1 MRGPR
6 LLRLRGRPAETV
18 GLLLFGALLLS
29 ASVACRPSARKPFA
43 GVSRADVVLITID
56 TLRADSVGF
65 LGNRRVETPVLDR
78 LAREGR
84 VFPDAHAHN
93 VVTLPSHA
101 NVLTGLYPYQHGVR
115 DNEGFVLPSRF
126 ATLATLLHERG
137 YATAAFIGAF
147 PLDARF
153 GLSRGFDVYD
163 QSYPQGANEYQFVM
177 PERPATEV
185 VAAARAWFSRASA
198 APRFLWIHLY
208 DCHAPYRPPPPY
220 DSRYA
225 GAPYLGEV
233 AAVDAALAPLVEDLV
248 AGKKPTLLVLTGDHG
263 EALGDH
269 GERTHGL
276 FAYEATLRAPLLLWG
291 PGQIPAGRDPRPA
304 RHVDILPTVL
314 DVVGAGPIPP
324 GLPGSSLLKSA
335 GAAKSG
341 AEPPLAETASSA
353 DTSYFE
359 SLSSYYSRGWAPLSG
374 VIRGGYKY
382 VDVPIPELYDLR
394 ADPEEKRNLAA
405 TRLDLVRSLKAG
417 LPALTPAAAAAASS
431 DTAVRLRSLGYLS
444 GRSEAKERFG
454 PQDDPKNL
462 VAVDTQIHDMVD
474 LYQRGK
480 GAEAIALAARLVRE
494 RPEMSTGYEYLSFL
508 QGQSGDDPGAVRTL
522 RDAQSRGLL
531 DDRLKS
537 RLGLLLAGIGRPA
550 EGLAVLEPLAKSADP
565 DVWNALGIARAG
577 AGKTAAAL
585 EAFEHALR
593 LDPRNAVACQNI
605 GITLVHAGDFSG
617 ALAAFDRAFALNE
630 RLPRAWNGRGVAL
643 EELGRHAEAIAAW
656 KRAVELDPG
665 QFDALFNIGVVSA
678 ERGDPATARVALEA
692 FVKRVPPARSPED
705 VARARKILGRLPG

>member
-1 MRGPR
+1 
-6 LLRLRGRPAETV
+6 
-18 GLLLFGALLLS
+18 
-29 ASVACRPSARKPFA
+29 
-43 GVSRADVVLITID
+43 VLITID

-84 VFPDAHAHN
+84 VFPDAHAQN

-101 NVLTGLYPYQHGVR
+101 NILTGLYPFQHGVR

-137 YATAAFIGAF
+137 YGTAAFIGAF

-163 QSYPQGANEYQFVM
+163 QSYPQGANEDQFVM
-177 PERPATEV
+177 PERPAAEV
-185 VAAARAWFSRASA
+185 VAAARAWFSRSGA
-198 APRFLWIHLY
+198 APRFLWVHLY

-225 GAPYLGEV
+225 AEPYLGEV
-233 AAVDAALAPLVEDLV
+233 AAVDAALAPLVEDV
-248 AGKKPTLLVLTGDHG
+248 AAGRKPTLLVVTGDHG

-276 FAYEATLRAPLLLWG
+276 FSYEATLRVPLLLWA
-291 PGQIPAGRDPRPA
+291 PGQISAGIDPRPA

-314 DVVGAGPIPP
+314 DAVGGGPA
-324 GLPGSSLLKSA
+324 LPAMAGSSLLTAPQPASA
-335 GAAKSG
+335 RSG
-341 AEPPLAETASSA
+341 SGPPLSPGSSAA

-359 SLSSYYSRGWAPLSG
+359 SRSSYYSRGWAPLSG
-374 VIRGGYKY
+374 VIRGGFKY
-382 VDVPIPELYDLR
+382 IDLPIPELYDLR
-394 ADPEEKRNLAA
+394 ADPEEKHNLAA
-405 TRLDLVRSLKAG
+405 ARLDLVRSLKAR
-417 LPALTPAAAAAASS
+417 LPAFNPAAAAAPSS
-431 DTAVRLRSLGYLS
+431 DTMIRLRSLGYLS
-444 GRSEAKERFG
+444 GSGPAKAKAKDRFG
-454 PQDDPKNL
+454 PEDDPKNL
-462 VAVDTQIHDMVD
+462 VAVDTQLHDMVD
-474 LYQRGK
+474 LYQRGHS
-480 GAEAIALAARLVRE
+480 AEAIALATRIVRE
-494 RPEMSTGYEYLSFL
+494 RPEMAAGYEYLSFL

-522 RDAQSRGLL
+522 REAERRGLL

-550 EGLAVLEPLAKSADP
+550 EGLAVLEPLADSSDP
-565 DVWNALGIARAG
+565 DVWNALGVARAG
-577 AGKTAAAL
+577 AGKTAAAV

-593 LDPRNAVACQNI
+593 LDPRNAVAWQNI

-617 ALAAFDRAFALNE
+617 ALAAFSRAFALNA

-643 EELGRHAEAIAAW
+643 EELGRHTEAIAAW

-705 VARARKILGRLPG
+705 VARARKILGRLPH